1 MHRLTFLPFLFALSL
16 VFALAAP
23 ARAADDPAPALV
35 ATINGVVDITL
46 GQTVESIQNKLPE
59 IRAKMS
65 ESFAIEVIVQRAFGR
80 NWSKLTA
87 DQQKEVIDLLGR
99 LVIRTY
105 AAQLSRGERPKIAIS
120 SSRDIDADRR
130 EIISTASRGGETVN
144 VIYRL
149 AKIAGKWKVYDVLA
163 EGVSVVGNYRQQFDA
178 HFEKKSAADLI
189 ALLKQKLAAP
199 PEPPAVGK

>member
-46 GQTVESIQNKLPE
+46 GQTVEAIQNKLPE
-59 IRAKMS
+59 IRAKMN

-149 AKIAGKWKVYDVLA
+149 TKIAGKWKVYDVLA

>member
-46 GQTVESIQNKLPE
+46 GQTVEAIQNKLPE
-59 IRAKMS
+59 IRAKMN

-80 NWSKLTA
+80 NWSKLT
-87 DQQKEVIDLLGR
+87 LLGR
-99 LVIRTY
+99 LVTRTY
-105 AAQLSRGERPKIAIS
+105 APQLSRGERPKIAIS
-120 SSRDIDADRR
+120 SSRDMDADRR

-149 AKIAGKWKVYDVLA
+149 TKIAGKWKVYDVLA
-163 EGVSVVGNYRQQFDA
+163 EGVSVVGNSRQQFDA
-178 HFEKKSAADLI
+178 HFEKKSAAALI